1 MRVYPYP
8 RLAGPVTARVTA
20 VRLRGPGDAREQLD
34 TKAYSVIEQVVAFG
48 RAERNDWHT
57 ARIALTAT
65 VPDRE
70 VARTNDWT
78 DIAVV
83 AILAEGATS
92 TRTVTR
98 LRPDTSGKEWTGEL
112 EFERDDHL
120 DRASLFVH
128 VVATVKGVAGRIIGS
143 SDREWIVDL
152 TSDSP
157 IREREIE
164 FNTVSFARSTGWLAS
179 LRDTPWVVDTS
190 GSMPVLRVNSDFD
203 GLVALIEGQGSKTE
217 QMVGKMLLAQVCAD
231 VWTSVFHTAIG
242 DLEIEDD
249 GTPLFP
255 PDWRGAVLREMLP
268 DIFPSRSLQDA
279 LREVH
284 ARRAGHGNWADLQ
297 PRIQYAAAR
306 RAGVPTTLA
315 ATVRGIAQLD
325 QEIHP

>member
-1 MRVYPYP
+1 M
-8 RLAGPVTARVTA
+8 
-20 VRLRGPGDAREQLD
+20 
-34 TKAYSVIEQVVAFG
+34 IEQVVALG

-57 ARIALTAT
+57 ARIVLTAT

-70 VARTNDWT
+70 VARTSDWT

-83 AILAEGATS
+83 AVLAEGATS
-92 TRTVTR
+92 TRTVAR
-98 LRPDTSGKEWTGEL
+98 LRPDASSKEWTGAL

-128 VVATVKGVAGRIIGS
+128 VVATVNGVAGRIIGS

-152 TSDSP
+152 TSDNP

-164 FNTVSFARSTGWLAS
+164 VNTVSFARSTEWLAS
-179 LRDTPWVVDTS
+179 LRDTPWIVETS
-190 GSMPVLRVNSDFD
+190 GNMPVLRMNSDFD

-217 QMVGKMLLAQVCAD
+217 QMLGRMLLAQVCAD

-268 DIFPSRSLQDA
+268 DIFPRRSIQDA

-284 ARRAGHGNWADLQ
+284 TRRAGHGNWADLQ

-306 RAGVPTTLA
+306 RAEIPTTLA
-315 ATVRGIAQLD
+315 ATVRGIAELD